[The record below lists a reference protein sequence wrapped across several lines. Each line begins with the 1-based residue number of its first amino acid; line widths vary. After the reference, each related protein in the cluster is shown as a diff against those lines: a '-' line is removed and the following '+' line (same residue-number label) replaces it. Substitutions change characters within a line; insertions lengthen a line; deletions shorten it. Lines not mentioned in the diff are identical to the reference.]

1 MKLLHALEAMAE
13 KKGCT
18 PAQLALAWVSA
29 QGAIPI
35 PGTRSVGRLEEN
47 FGATNVVISEE
58 ELKEIRVILD
68 QNPVHG
74 GRWGEDVTRFM
85 GK

>member
-1 MKLLHALEAMAE
+1 MKPLHALERMAD
-13 KKGCT
+13 KKRCT
-18 PAQLALAWVSA
+18 PAQLALAWVNA

-35 PGTRSVGRLEEN
+35 PGTRSVERLEEN
-47 FGATNVVISEE
+47 FGATNVEISQD
-58 ELKEIRVILD
+58 ELKEIRCILD

>member
-1 MKLLHALEAMAE
+1 MKLLHALEKLAE

-35 PGTRSVGRLEEN
+35 PGTRSAGRLEEN

-68 QNPVHG
+68 QNPVNG